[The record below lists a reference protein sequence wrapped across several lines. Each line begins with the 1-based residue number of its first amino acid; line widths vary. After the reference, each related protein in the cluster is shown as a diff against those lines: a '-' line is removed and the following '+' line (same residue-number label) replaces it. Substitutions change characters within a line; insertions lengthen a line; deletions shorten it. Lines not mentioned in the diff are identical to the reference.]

1 MGKDYRGNFRQE
13 CLVKDCDCDE
23 FEASSNAEDDSRYNC
38 NYCGCPPAKHKRCN
52 PPGAARSSGSDTVT
66 ASSPEN
72 LAPSSLLGL
81 HFTPPKE
88 PKWMHTKYGYVPN
101 ARKKICLFGNELL
114 PKFYDSFK
122 ARAGGNIPEMKKM
135 FIAER
140 DRQYFIN
147 QELEKCQSEFNYL
160 LSDNPACAG
169 NFLAENYKPKPHDNA
184 NIVRCKRLATE
195 IQHKSEK
202 IKTKIT
208 DHDNSLFSKTSGKL
222 QTGLTCHHKFNSDMI
237 HSITTGIQK
246 NIGDLLE
253 NLDKAMDKYNA
264 TYSIGSKSKS
274 SVSRKK
280 KENRKKSEH

>member
-1 MGKDYRGNFRQE
+1 
-13 CLVKDCDCDE
+13 
-23 FEASSNAEDDSRYNC
+23 
-38 NYCGCPPAKHKRCN
+38 
-52 PPGAARSSGSDTVT
+52 
-66 ASSPEN
+66 
-72 LAPSSLLGL
+72 
-81 HFTPPKE
+81 
-88 PKWMHTKYGYVPN
+88 
-101 ARKKICLFGNELL
+101 
-114 PKFYDSFK
+114 
-122 ARAGGNIPEMKKM
+122 M
-135 FIAER
+135 FIAEQ

-147 QELEKCQSEFNYL
+147 QEQEKWQSELNYL

-208 DHDNSLFSKTSGKL
+208 DHDSSLLLKTSGKL
-222 QTGLTCHHKFNSDMI
+222 QTGLTCHHKFNSDVI

-246 NIGDLLE
+246 NIGDMLE

-274 SVSRKK
+274 SVSRNK
-280 KENRKKSEH
+280 NTMAFWI

>member
-1 MGKDYRGNFRQE
+1 
-13 CLVKDCDCDE
+13 
-23 FEASSNAEDDSRYNC
+23 
-38 NYCGCPPAKHKRCN
+38 
-52 PPGAARSSGSDTVT
+52 
-66 ASSPEN
+66 
-72 LAPSSLLGL
+72 
-81 HFTPPKE
+81 
-88 PKWMHTKYGYVPN
+88 MHTKYGYVPN

-122 ARAGGNIPEMKKM
+122 ERAGGNIPEMKKM

-237 HSITTGIQK
+237 PYRYS
-246 NIGDLLE
+246 E
-253 NLDKAMDKYNA
+253 KYW
-264 TYSIGSKSKS
+264 
-274 SVSRKK
+274 
-280 KENRKKSEH
+280 